1 MNAIEFSAV
10 IEKGNIKLPKNLGN
24 SYNHV
29 SARVILLFD
38 EKENKPSQKEAL
50 RAAFDDLNKV
60 NAFSTVDNPTEWQ
73 KKLRDE
79 WE

>member
-10 IEKGNIKLPKNLGN
+10 IEKGNIKLPKKLGN

-38 EKENKPSQKEAL
+38 ETENKPSQKEAL
-50 RAAFDDLNKV
+50 RAAFDDLKKV
-60 NAFSTVDNPTEWQ
+60 NAFNTVDNPTEWQ